1 MVGKIAKRLP
11 IKDSTMHTLHLVKI
25 VQIGAFT
32 VHTVGLITFG
42 LWTRSSATA
51 EEPHDALC

>member
-42 LWTRSSATA
+42 L
-51 EEPHDALC
+51 